1 MSLGANG
8 NVIPKTPVAAALAVA
23 TYLQV
28 TQPPEGDPRAEQHR
42 QAILGMGMIGAR
54 LQTEA
59 APRREASPR
68 RNTQGQEAEVTRGN
82 REVQRREG
90 TPPRRRDTERRRSND
105 RERRRPD
112 DRNTARGAR
121 DQITQNRVDRARAER
136 RDHSPSSS
144 ESIDDVCGPKCFS
157 RDIRETPMPRKFKL
171 GT

>member
-1 MSLGANG
+1 MSLDPNG
-8 NVIPKTPVAAALAVA
+8 NVIPKTPTAAVLAVA

-42 QAILGMGMIGAR
+42 HAILGMGMIGPK

-68 RNTQGQEAEVTRGN
+68 RNPQGQEEAITRGN
-82 REVQRREG
+82 REVQRREE
-90 TPPRRRDTERRRSND
+90 TPPRRHDTERRRSND

-112 DRNTARGAR
+112 DRNTARDAR

-144 ESIDDVCGPKCFS
+144 ESNDDVCGKMF
-157 RDIRETPMPRKFKL
+157 
-171 GT
+171 